1 MVHVRLNERET
12 NPNPHVNF
20 ITPLQVGDSAA
31 QDDARQ
37 LLRALAAQVRPL
49 MKAHG
54 FAVNSLEEYEYNK
67 VFSGRNWNS
76 GETVELV
83 LRSQNGSFV
92 PTPYLM
98 STLCHELAHIKHMHH
113 GPAFQAL
120 WAQLRREL
128 RELQAKGYY
137 GDGYWSSGTRLADSA
152 RMHGQG
158 IEPGDLPEYLCGG
171 AHSRARPPSFR
182 RQKRKQAGP
191 SLHTGA
197 QTAKRRKAGARV
209 TAQGAFGSGGRALDE
224 DVEDGDAK
232 KAGAG
237 FRKKAGSKRAREE
250 RAMAAE
256 RRLLALQQTSGSSNA
271 TSVNEEDELDS
282 DDGRPTETDQDRRR
296 TMLDSM
302 SASEAGTLKA
312 FATDFADDFIL
323 PSAGPASSSQ
333 TSAGGGPLSTAS
345 GTGVSRSATSLSNRV
360 KGKGTSILS
369 STGEKRDQKS
379 IAEYLD
385 PSRLSKK
392 RKLSYG
398 NLVEDEIDHRQKE
411 ALGMTGGGQKLG
423 AASTSSGVARGNRG
437 QSRSGVPSFPG
448 ESAPPQL
455 LDTQSASW
463 CCQVCTL
470 VNEPEHLACSVCATP
485 RGESSWSGNSV

>member
-12 NPNPHVNF
+12 NPNPHINF
-20 ITPLQVGDSAA
+20 ITPLQAGDLAA

-54 FAVNSLEEYEYNK
+54 FAVNSLEEYEYNR

-98 STLCHELAHIKHMHH
+98 STLCHEHMHH
-113 GPAFQAL
+113 GPAFQSL

-158 IEPGDLPEYLCGG
+158 IAPGDLPEYLCGG

-256 RRLLALQQTSGSSNA
+256 RRLLALQQASGPSNA
-271 TSVNEEDELDS
+271 TSVNGEDESDS

-302 SASEAGTLKA
+302 SESEAGTLKA

-323 PSAGPASSSQ
+323 PSAGASGSQ
-333 TSAGGGPLSTAS
+333 TSVGGGPPSTAS
-345 GTGVSRSATSLSNRV
+345 STGVSPSTDSLANRG
-360 KGKGTSILS
+360 KGKGTLIRSPPD
-369 STGEKRDQKS
+369 EKQYQKS
-379 IAEYLD
+379 IADYLD

-392 RKLSYG
+392 RKFSYG

-411 ALGMTGGGQKLG
+411 ALGMTGGGKKLG

-437 QSRSGVPSFPG
+437 QSGVSSFPE

-463 CCQVCTL
+463 SCQVCTL

-485 RGESSWSGNSV
+485 REESSWSGNSV